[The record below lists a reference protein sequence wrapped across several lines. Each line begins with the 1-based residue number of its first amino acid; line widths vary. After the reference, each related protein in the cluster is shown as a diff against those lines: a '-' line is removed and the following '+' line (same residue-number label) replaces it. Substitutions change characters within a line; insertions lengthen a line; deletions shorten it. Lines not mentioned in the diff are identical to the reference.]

1 MTIDKSLKV
10 KAALVRARSVLTR
23 AERIEKLK
31 SLEKWTDGSSPL
43 GLVKVRVHKLN
54 MKKKKKKEE
63 GEEGAAGAAAPAT
76 AAAGAKKK

>member
-31 SLEKWTDGSSPL
+31 SQEKWSDESSPM

-54 MKKKKKKEE
+54 MKKKKKADAAE
-63 GEEGAAGAAAPAT
+63 GDAKTDAKAAS
-76 AAAGAKKK
+76 AKKK

>member
-31 SLEKWTDGSSPL
+31 SDEKWKDGDSPM
-43 GLVKVRVHKLN
+43 GLVKVRVHKLS
-54 MKKKKKKEE
+54 MKKKKK
-63 GEEGAAGAAAPAT
+63 AAAEDKAD
-76 AAAGAKKK
+76 AGKGGKKK